1 MSAVEQVQLA
11 IPHDYLVGIV
21 PLVVGVLLVGVLIGA
36 VSLGLWAR
44 SKEPPPQQEPQ
55 PRAGAWQK
63 REEHERGEVPA
74 DHGPGHQDGERH
86 PLTEPR
92 EVDEWEP
99 EPNGA
104 RRLPHSMKGFGN
116 WGSHSARHP

>member
-1 MSAVEQVQLA
+1 MEQVHLA
-11 IPHDYLVGIV
+11 VPHDYLVGIA
-21 PLVVGVLLVGVLIGA
+21 PLVVGIFLVGILIGA

-44 SKEPPPQQEPQ
+44 SKEPPPEQRPQ

-63 REEHERGEVPA
+63 LDEQGREIPA

-86 PLTEPR
+86 SLTEDR

-99 EPNGA
+99 MPDGS

-116 WGSHSARHP
+116 WGSHSRPT

>member
-1 MSAVEQVQLA
+1 
-11 IPHDYLVGIV
+11 
-21 PLVVGVLLVGVLIGA
+21 LVVGVLLVGILIGA

-44 SKEPPPQQEPQ
+44 AKEPPPEQRPQ
-55 PRAGAWQK
+55 PRAGAWQ
-63 REEHERGEVPA
+63 RLDELGQDTTP

-86 PLTEPR
+86 SLSEPR

-99 EPNGA
+99 TPDGS

-116 WGSHSARHP
+116 WGSHSGRPT